1 MLRHTKPFIQIFLIL
16 VHKLSFSLKLII
28 EVLLT
33 TGKDVP
39 TFFVSGCAGS
49 NLAVARS
56 VGVYSEVVVK
66 CPLEMSW
73 HMH

>member
-1 MLRHTKPFIQIFLIL
+1 MFRHTKSFIQILLIL
-16 VHKLSFSLKLII
+16 VHKLSFSLELII

-49 NLAVARS
+49 HLAVAW
-56 VGVYSEVVVK
+56 GVRVDSEVVVK
-66 CPLEMSW
+66 CPLEMCW

>member
-1 MLRHTKPFIQIFLIL
+1 MFRHTKPFIQILLIL
-16 VHKLSFSLKLII
+16 VHKLSFSLELVI

-39 TFFVSGCAGS
+39 TFFVSGCTSA

-56 VGVYSEVVVK
+56 VGIDSEVVVK